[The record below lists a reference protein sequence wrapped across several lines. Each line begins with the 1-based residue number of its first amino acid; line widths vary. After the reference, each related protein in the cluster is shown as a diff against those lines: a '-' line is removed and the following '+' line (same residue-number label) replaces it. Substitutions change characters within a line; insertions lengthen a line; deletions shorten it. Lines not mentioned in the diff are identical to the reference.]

1 MKTLRDIDVSQKRVL
16 VRVDFNVP
24 VKDGQV
30 EDDFR
35 IRQALP
41 TIAYLRKKGARI
53 LLISHLGRPD
63 GVEEEF
69 SLRPIARHLSA
80 LIGEPVSFFENFQ
93 AAQAMFGDVGYGEI
107 ALLENLRFER
117 GEEEAS
123 EPFALRLAE
132 LADVYVNDAFGVSH
146 RRHASI
152 FILPRLLPAA
162 AGLLLQAEVAHL
174 QRVREDAA
182 HPFVLVLGGAKVH
195 SKARLVEAL
204 LDRADTVCL
213 GGVTANSVLA
223 ARGMS
228 VGASVVENGETASYI
243 RSLNL
248 PPDKVLL
255 PLDAIVAPSPEAGS
269 EARQVA
275 IEDVGARDMILDI
288 GPQTIRSFSEMI
300 RAARLVVWNGPM
312 GLFERDAFAA
322 GTRELIEVLRESS
335 AHLIVGGG
343 DVMAAFH
350 EAGAFDSIE
359 YASTGGGAM
368 LEYLAEGTLPGIE
381 ALE

>member
-16 VRVDFNVP
+16 LRVDFNVP
-24 VKDGQV
+24 MKEGVI

-41 TIAYLRKKGARI
+41 TIVYLRKKGARV

-63 GVEEEF
+63 GVQEELR
-69 SLRPIARHLSA
+69 LRPVAKHLSS
-80 LIGEPVSFFENFQ
+80 LLGDTVLFFENFQ
-93 AAQAMFGDVGYGEI
+93 AAQAGFGDVPGGGV

-132 LADVYVNDAFGVSH
+132 LADVCVNDAFGVSH
-146 RRHASI
+146 RQHASV
-152 FILPRLLPAA
+152 FVLPRLLPSA

-174 QRVREDAA
+174 RRVREEAE
-182 HPFVLVLGGAKVH
+182 HPFVLMLGGAKVH
-195 SKARLVEAL
+195 SKVRLIESL
-204 LDRADTVCL
+204 LDSVDAVCL

-223 ARGMS
+223 ARGVS
-228 VGASVVENGETASYI
+228 VGSSLVENGETAEYI
-243 RSLNL
+243 RSMDF
-248 PPDKVLL
+248 PSAKVLL
-255 PLDAIVAPSPEAGS
+255 PLDAVLAPSPEADS
-269 EARQVA
+269 QARQEA
-275 IEDVGARDMILDI
+275 IEDVGASDMILDI
-288 GPQTIRSFSEMI
+288 GPQTIRSFSDAI
-300 RAARLVVWNGPM
+300 REARLIVWNGPM
-312 GLFERDAFAA
+312 GLFEREAFSK
-322 GTRELIEVLRESS
+322 GTRELIEAVRNSS
-335 AHLIVGGG
+335 ARLVVGGG
-343 DVMAAFH
+343 DLLAAFH
-350 EAGAFDSIE
+350 EADAFDSIE